1 MHPPRFSD
9 ARNLRQ
15 RARSAGLN
23 PNYWYVVEYDRAL
36 KPGKVIEVKFWNRSI
51 ALFRGKDG
59 QIGAIENRCAHR
71 QIKLSLGEVQEC
83 SLVCPYHGW
92 TYNREGRVTAIPHE
106 LFGRAMPN
114 FRVPS
119 FPVKVRYGLI
129 WIFPGDPA
137 LAEQS
142 PIPEIPELEGEDR
155 WASIPFDF
163 TWGAHHSMI
172 VDNLSDL
179 THGYLHRK
187 YKPFSD
193 PVLTSYEAR
202 GDGVHCVYETSLLEQ
217 PVMRGL
223 VDRTEK
229 KSNIIELCFE
239 YPYHWGYEGVN
250 VRHWF
255 FLLPIDEQTT
265 RVFFVFYFNRL
276 QVPFTRWAFP
286 RALMMLVIRLA
297 NPFYIMPLVSQDGD
311 AVEYE
316 QKGYHRHFDAPL
328 AEMNPAVP
336 LFQQLIV
343 RKWDEYLA
351 SCRKGHAIG
360 ETR

>member
-1 MHPPRFSD
+1 MRPPSF
-9 ARNLRQ
+9 AEAKNLRQ
-15 RARSAGLN
+15 KARAAGMH
-23 PNYWYVVEYDRAL
+23 PDYWYAVEYDRAL
-36 KPGKVIEVKFWNRSI
+36 KPGQVIEVRFWNRSI
-51 ALFRGKDG
+51 ALFRGRDG
-59 QIGAIENRCAHR
+59 KVGAIENRCAHR
-71 QIKLSLGEVQEC
+71 QIKLSLGEVDNC

-106 LFGRAMPN
+106 LFGREMPS
-114 FRVPS
+114 FRIPS
-119 FPVKVRYGLI
+119 FPVQVRYGLI

-137 LAEQS
+137 LATQA
-142 PIPEIPELEGEDR
+142 PLPEIPELEGENR

-187 YKPFSD
+187 YRPFTD
-193 PVLTSYEAR
+193 PVLRHYEAQA
-202 GDGVHCVYETSLLEQ
+202 DYVHCEYETTLLQQ
-217 PVMRGL
+217 PVMEGL
-223 VDRTEK
+223 VERSEK
-229 KSNIIELCFE
+229 KSNVIELRFE

-255 FLLPIDEQTT
+255 FLLPMDEHTT

-276 QVPFTRWAFP
+276 QVPFTRRFIP
-286 RALMMLVIRLA
+286 RALMTLVLRLA

-311 AVEYE
+311 AVELE
-316 QKGYHRHFDAPL
+316 QKGYDRNFDAPL

-343 RKWDEYLA
+343 RKWEEYLA
-351 SCRKGHAIG
+351 SCRQPRAAGG
-360 ETR
+360 TP